1 MNDRGAAAEESRGPQ
16 VLAVAIPLVVVATVF
31 VAARLYTKAVIK
43 KLVYLEDYIIG
54 FCNLMLLA
62 EVCLISIAIKHGE
75 GRHIWTLSEDE
86 LEASKL
92 WFIIA
97 SVPGVSALGLP
108 KIAIALMLNRI
119 LFANRW
125 LTMASWFLSGMTTL
139 NFTVVLFLLIFQ
151 CSPMRAAWS
160 ANVPNAKCYGSD
172 VVVNLCIYASV
183 FSAVTDLYFAFW
195 PAVVI
200 LRLGM
205 NTQKSIGLSCVLGL
219 GVFACAV
226 ALYKVSLL
234 PLMTSPDFTYDC
246 ATLITWTVAEA
257 SAILIASSIPM
268 LTPIYLMIMR
278 RRRDGKHPNEVRKA
292 HHLMNSSIS
301 LAASVKHKSNATF
314 GMWRRV
320 SSVN

>member
-54 FCNLMLLA
+54 FCNLMMLA
-62 EVCLISIAIKHGE
+62 EVCLVSIAIKHGE

-125 LTMASWFLSGMTTL
+125 LTVASWFMSGMTTL

-151 CSPMRAAWS
+151 CSPVRAAWS
-160 ANVPNAKCYGSD
+160 ANVPNATCYGSD
-172 VVVNLCIYASV
+172 VVVNFCIYASGMRPTTPG
-183 FSAVTDLYFAFW
+183 FFRSRHLYLLADLRYVT
-195 PAVVI
+195 
-200 LRLGM
+200 
-205 NTQKSIGLSCVLGL
+205 QSVL
-219 GVFACAV
+219 CRHR
-226 ALYKVSLL
+226 
-234 PLMTSPDFTYDC
+234 PLFRKY
-246 ATLITWTVAEA
+246 A
-257 SAILIASSIPM
+257 S
-268 LTPIYLMIMR
+268 
-278 RRRDGKHPNEVRKA
+278 H
-292 HHLMNSSIS
+292 
-301 LAASVKHKSNATF
+301 
-314 GMWRRV
+314 
-320 SSVN
+320 